1 MVDSTDM
8 LISTYKENQVRLKA
22 IHAKRLK
29 AEQDKKDSVMLRLEK
44 DRIEDTLR
52 EYHQEG

>member
-22 IHAKRLK
+22 KFVKRLK
-29 AEQDKKDSVMLRLEK
+29 AEQDKKESVKLRIEK
-44 DRIEDTLR
+44 DRIEQLWRDYN
-52 EYHQEG
+52 E